1 VTGAIGRRSPG
12 VGRRANRPLS
22 VLIAIVIVIAMLAG
36 IAAALPASA
45 HNTLTGSDP
54 ADRSTASTAPTT
66 VTLTFDQPV
75 QNYQPV
81 LTVSGPNGNR
91 FSGGPPT
98 VSGNQVSIAVSGAG
112 PAGSYVA
119 AYRVISAD
127 GHPVIG
133 KISYTLAEAAAGSA
147 VGEAPPPGEAV
158 VDAGSDSGS
167 SGLGVWLWLGIG
179 VAVLLVAAAVVVI
192 VRQSAAAES
201 AEDD

>member
-1 VTGAIGRRSPG
+1 MTTTSGRSSPEAGRRPPG
-12 VGRRANRPLS
+12 RLLS
-22 VLIAIVIVIAMLAG
+22 VLMAIGIAVLAG

-54 ADRSTASTAPTT
+54 ADGSTASTAPTV

-91 FSGGPPT
+91 FSAGPPA

-112 PAGSYVA
+112 PAGSYLA

-127 GHPVIG
+127 GHPVTG
-133 KISYTLAEAAAGSA
+133 KISYTLAATAAGSA
-147 VGEAPPPGEAV
+147 VGEAPPPGEAI
-158 VDAGSDSGS
+158 VDAGADSDS
-167 SGLGVWLWLGIG
+167 SGLGIWLWLGIG

-192 VRQSAAAES
+192 VRQSASAES
-201 AEDD
+201 ADGD